1 MALSLPRSP
10 RSGRSPG
17 RRVFLGCC
25 GAVAAALAVDA
36 IFVEPSWLSI
46 TERDVEVPGLD
57 RALSGLRV
65 AHLSDLHLSALGGIH
80 DVVASAVKAFDPQI
94 VAITGDAVE
103 ETGALA
109 VLQTFCR
116 ALSGPGREVLAVP
129 GNWERWGRVAIGGL
143 GDAYRRVGARLLVNE
158 AARAAGAVVVGVDD
172 GCTENHDVAR
182 SFRDARGA
190 AALLLT
196 HAPGIL
202 DRLPPETPRFGLAL
216 AGHTHGGQI
225 TALGHA
231 VWTPPGSGRFVE
243 GMYETAK
250 GPLYVSR
257 GIGTSVIA
265 ARLTCRPELVL
276 LRLRA

>member
-1 MALSLPRSP
+1 MALLLPRRAP
-10 RSGRSPG
+10 GPG
-17 RRVFLGCC
+17 RRAFLMCC
-25 GAVAAALAVDA
+25 GGLAAAAAVDA
-36 IFVEPSWLSI
+36 VFVEPSWLSV
-46 TERDVEVPGLD
+46 TEREVQVPSLD

-80 DVVASAVKAFDPQI
+80 EVVASAVRAFDPQI

-103 ETGALA
+103 ETGALP
-109 VLQTFCR
+109 VLETFCR
-116 ALSGPGREVLAVP
+116 SLAAPGREVLAVP
-129 GNWERWGRVAIGGL
+129 GNWERWGHVAL
-143 GDAYRRVGARLLVNE
+143 GALEDAYRRVGARLLVNE
-158 AARAAGAVVVGVDD
+158 ATRAAGALVVGVDD
-172 GCTENHDVAR
+172 GCTESHDVKR

-202 DRLPPETPRFGLAL
+202 DRLPPETPTFGLAL

-225 TALGHA
+225 CALGQA

-243 GMYETAK
+243 GMYETPK
-250 GPLYVSR
+250 GPLCVSR
-257 GIGTSVIA
+257 GIGASVIA